1 VIFTTLLGVQK
12 TEDNDFKIKY
22 RTAVKA
28 VIIQENKLLLMHSNR
43 GDYKFP
49 GGGVEEG
56 ETLKAALIR
65 EVAEET
71 GYIHCV
77 VKERLGIVTQRN
89 MDLFDEETLF
99 EMTSHYF
106 RCELT
111 DTEKIVQKLE
121 EYESE
126 LEMMPIWVTFDEA
139 INGNEKLMDQFE
151 NNRWIKR
158 ENFVLRELK
167 KLNKF

>member
-1 VIFTTLLGVQK
+1 MFETLLG
-12 TEDNDFKIKY
+12 TRENERTDLRMKY

-28 VIIQENKLLLMHSNR
+28 VFIQDHKILLMHSNR

-49 GGGVEEG
+49 GGGVEAG
-56 ETLKAALIR
+56 ETLSSALLR

-71 GYIHCV
+71 GFIHCV
-77 VKERLGIVTQRN
+77 VKEPLGIVIQRH
-89 MDLFDEETLF
+89 MDISEEDALF

-106 RCELT
+106 YCELT
-111 DTEKIVQKLE
+111 DSETIPQQLE

-126 LEMMPIWVTFDEA
+126 LEMTPRWVSMDEA
-139 INGNEKLMDQFE
+139 IAGNEKLMDQFE

-167 KLNKF
+167 ELYK